1 MTSFLDVIRPL
12 TDQLK
17 SMSDLAR
24 QAAQAYTTGTSQ
36 FRNHTNDVGNLSSP
50 IVFLGRGSDAFV
62 DEVLRNADRSTQ
74 AITRLSD
81 FQAACDDARKT
92 MEDMS
97 VPYDSESRYLSN
109 VPLVGDFSNADPY
122 NTYEFQ
128 YFFNAQGY
136 GTSAGGDPRTTVV
149 WRIREDTLP
158 GLSFQLDRLLNTSNG
173 QALLESNIDAAVS
186 YIQSDFQRYQATRH
200 EFLDG
205 ALRSKEINKDEHYYY
220 SALVDSTYEMAMNV
234 VNAIAKNMKTGYDSW
249 DEEFVAAANNFL
261 IKVRDID
268 TGKLTEL
275 QHYNTIDSRFHDPR
289 TQALLYAML
298 TSPYGAKVVQYLL
311 NVADCSKM
319 SPCGDALIVW
329 QDGMP
334 ANTGAFNNGT
344 VTTLNTQDFNDEY
357 DPNDLSSLATLAGYL
372 AHESVETFFSRA
384 YGIPADTVP
393 MDYLADYVHQI
404 VSNQMLGQPVGNFP
418 TYQNWVNAPQNPP
431 DGSDSGYDYVHNFH
445 ESNDPG
451 GDLGE
456 HLASGWWSLWH
467 NPNPNFAGNP
477 MGLSPSLLQN
487 NSTLP
492 GWDIT
497 KCWNPATNSFHPPT
511 PRPQPTPIPVPGP
524 IPQPGTTSQ
533 PGPKHTPTP
542 DPTPNPQPTP

>member
-24 QAAQAYTTGTSQ
+24 QAAQTYTTGTTK

-50 IVFLGRGSDAFV
+50 IVFLGKGANAFV
-62 DEVLRNADRSTQ
+62 DAVNRNADLSTK
-74 AITRLSD
+74 AVTRLSD
-81 FQAACDDARKT
+81 FQAACDDAKKT

-97 VPYDSESRYLSN
+97 GPYDNESRYLNN
-109 VPLVGDFSNADPY
+109 VYQVGDFSNADRY

-128 YFFNAQGY
+128 YFLDAQGY
-136 GTSAGGDPRTTVV
+136 TTSDTSDPRTTVV
-149 WRIREDTLP
+149 RRIREDTLP
-158 GLSFQLDRLLNTSNG
+158 GLSFQLDSLLNTSNG
-173 QALLESNIDAAVS
+173 QALLESNIDSAVS
-186 YIQSDFQRYQATRH
+186 YIQSDFQRYQAKRH

-205 ALRSKEINKDEHYYY
+205 ALRSKEISKDEHHYY
-220 SALVDSTYEMAMNV
+220 SALVDSTYEMAMGV

-249 DEEFVAAANNFL
+249 DQEFVAAANNFL
-261 IKVRDID
+261 AKVGDID
-268 TGKLTEL
+268 TGKLTQL
-275 QHYNTIDSRFHDPR
+275 QLYNTIDSRFHDPR

-298 TSPYGAKVVQYLL
+298 TSPYSAKVVQYLL
-311 NVADCSKM
+311 NVANCSKM

-334 ANTGAFNNGT
+334 PNTGAFNNGT
-344 VTTLNTQDFNDEY
+344 VTTLNTQDFNGEY
-357 DPNDLSSLATLAGYL
+357 DPNNPSSLATLAGYL
-372 AHESVETFFSRA
+372 AHESVETYYSRA

-404 VSNQMLGQPVGNFP
+404 VSNQMNGQPVGNFP
-418 TYQNWVNAPQNPP
+418 NYQNWVNAPQNPP

-445 ESNDPG
+445 ESDNPG

-456 HLASGWWSLWH
+456 HLSSGWWSLW
-467 NPNPNFAGNP
+467 NNSNPNFAGNP

-497 KCWNPATNSFHPPT
+497 KCWNPDTNSFHPPT
-511 PRPQPTPIPVPGP
+511 PQPTPVPEPVPQP
-524 IPQPGTTSQ
+524 VPQPE
-533 PGPKHTPTP
+533 PKLTPTP
-542 DPTPNPQPTP
+542 NPTPNPQPTP